1 MIDVLAAEDAA
12 LIRQYAAES
21 ERAGMLAAP
30 VQELIHKRGWL
41 RMLAPESV
49 GGSELPLPQAVRL
62 EEALGAADGSTGW
75 TVTLC
80 AGAGWFAGFLA
91 PALAR
96 DIVGTP
102 RACFGGSGAPSG
114 YADIDGD
121 GYRLSGR
128 WNFATGAPMTTHFTM
143 NAVIRENGE
152 PLLDAAGTPRM
163 RAFVVPAAHVK
174 VEENWHAIG
183 LVATASHTF
192 SLDGV
197 RVDASQAFDLVPEA
211 ATAPGPLYHFP
222 FMSLAFVTLAANIS
236 GMALNFI
243 GQARELI
250 GRRRHH
256 VTHQPLVE
264 LPQVQRALTHGPA
277 ELEAAR
283 KHFYQLLHAA
293 WDQSSRGQQPGHA
306 ANNALQRASL
316 DMVDAARRA
325 VDELYPL
332 CGLAASDRRCD
343 SDFGRA
349 WRDLHTATQHALMLP
364 FSVQT

>member
-1 MIDVLAAEDAA
+1 MIDELAAEDAA

-62 EEALGAADGSTGW
+62 EEALSAADGSTGW

-91 PALAR
+91 PTLAR
-96 DIVGTP
+96 DIVGAP
-102 RACFGGSGAPSG
+102 RACLGGSGAPSG

-192 SLDGV
+192 NLDGV

-256 VTHQPLVE
+256 ITHQPLAE

-293 WDQSSRGQQPGHA
+293 WDQGSRGQQPGPA
-306 ANNALQRASL
+306 ADNALQRASL

-332 CGLAASDRRCD
+332 CGLAASDRSCD
-343 SDFGRA
+343 SDIGRA

-364 FSVQT
+364 FSVLT

>member
-1 MIDVLAAEDAA
+1 MVSEVLAAEDAA
-12 LIRQYAAES
+12 LIRLHAAES
-21 ERAGMLAAP
+21 ERTGMLAAP
-30 VQELIHKRGWL
+30 VRELIHRRGWL
-41 RMLAPESV
+41 RMFVPEAV
-49 GGSELPLPQAVRL
+49 GGGELPLPQGVRL
-62 EEALGAADGSTGW
+62 EEALSAADGSTGW

-102 RACFGGSGAPSG
+102 RVCLGGSGAPTG

-143 NAVIRENGE
+143 NAVLREHGE
-152 PLLDAAGTPRM
+152 ALLDAAGAPRM
-163 RAFVVPAAHVK
+163 RAFVVPAAHVT

-192 SLDGV
+192 SLHEV
-197 RVDASQAFDLVPEA
+197 RADASQAFDLVPEA

-222 FMSLAFVTLAANIS
+222 FMSLAFVTLAANIA
-236 GMALNFI
+236 GMARNFI

-256 VTHQPLVE
+256 ITHQPLTE
-264 LPQVQRALTHGPA
+264 LPQVRQALAQGPS
-277 ELEAAR
+277 ELDAAR
-283 KHFYQLLHAA
+283 ERFYRLLDAA
-293 WDQSSRGQQPGHA
+293 WARSSRGAHPGQA
-306 ANNALQRASL
+306 ADHELQRASL
-316 DMVDAARRA
+316 DMVHAARRA

-343 SDFGRA
+343 SDIGRA

-364 FSVQT
+364 FSA